1 MAANAILNFHY
12 RKYLIMKKYNNEYSD
27 EESVYNETDDMFE
40 GEDISNEEVPDFVQK
55 FAEKQDKEEHE
66 EKVFAAKVCAGI
78 AVAVGLIFYLCWK
91 KNLLP

>member
-1 MAANAILNFHY
+1 
-12 RKYLIMKKYNNEYSD
+12 MKKYNEYSD
-27 EESVYNETDDMFE
+27 EESVYNETDDMIE

-78 AVAVGLIFYLCWK
+78 VVTIGLIFYLCWK
-91 KNLLP
+91 YYVG